1 MTYTIYKATPGETL
15 FEITELAPD
24 THFVGNDVT
33 DLNVKTK
40 SYGTLH
46 ILDADSLTKISVK
59 NNGLTIVFSK
69 FPKNDVKIDGPVEEV
84 RIQHKDKQY
93 CLHRYTSNPNLP
105 FDEINGV
112 QISRF
117 NNFLSTT
124 MDALILLTNKS
135 RKLEIKQ
142 DCSHIL
148 IIGDKEL
155 QQATIEG
162 DGLIRSLEVH
172 DSKNLDSLRVNERV
186 VRCQLLHC
194 PKISTIV
201 GFGDYL
207 RIRPTP
213 KNVSDIGIGGF
224 WHEAPD
230 WYDSKMAELKIK
242 HFNADLSPEDIRKCK
257 DMGGIKIT
265 PHTYEGPGGLCEFSE
280 SLGLS
285 IDEISLGIY
294 IPEFVKMVLEN
305 EDSFAIFANWC
316 DSHLTHFQQY
326 IAMRILASLS
336 SNGFDLD
343 PILGVRRKILKF
355 NVNMP
360 KLITESVNDGYLG
373 GKWNDLYST
382 NKKEWEI
389 PSNSVMPYGRLDLE
403 IWLNSDLGIEFM
415 TQGIDYASNRISRNF
430 RSHLGKS
437 DFVRNLIVSTLSAAN
452 RIGRNATAEAKLNLL
467 VEMLYTNPLIN
478 MDPYCCEFTI
488 LHLGSQR
495 IGNSKI
501 VNELIKGIMSMHT
514 DSWVKAALLIGII
527 HQIDSPK
534 ARLSLGRLV
543 SGKEFTVSQS
553 NAINAIS
560 VAGRRAFESGKA
572 PEPKWPYVR
581 NWSIRMRELNE
592 RN

>member
-1 MTYTIYKATPGETL
+1 MSYTIYKATPGETF
-15 FEITELAPD
+15 FEITELADD

-33 DLNVKTK
+33 HLSVETK

-46 ILDADSLTKISVK
+46 ILEADSLTKISVK
-59 NNGLTIVFSK
+59 RNGLTIVFST
-69 FPKNDVKIDGPVEEV
+69 FPENDIKIDGPVEEV
-84 RIQHKDKQY
+84 RIQHKNKQY
-93 CLHRYTSNPNLP
+93 CLHRYASNPNLP

-117 NNFLSTT
+117 DSSLTTT
-124 MDALILLTNKS
+124 MDALMLLSNRS
-135 RKLEIKQ
+135 REIKIQQ

-148 IIGDKEL
+148 IIGDREL
-155 QQATIEG
+155 QQATIKG
-162 DGLIRSLEVH
+162 NGLIRSLEVH
-172 DSKNLDSLRVNERV
+172 DCKNLDSLKVNERV
-186 VRCQLLHC
+186 IRCQILHC

-213 KNVSDIGIGGF
+213 KNVSEIGIGGF

-230 WYDSKMAELKIK
+230 WYDSKMAELNIK
-242 HFNADLSPEDIRKCK
+242 HFDADLLPEHIRDCT
-257 DMGGIKIT
+257 DMGGIRIT
-265 PHTYEGPGGLCEFSE
+265 PHTYDGPGGLCEFSE

-285 IDEISLGIY
+285 IDEVSTGINV
-294 IPEFVKMVLEN
+294 PEFVKLVLAN
-305 EDSFAIFANWC
+305 QDSFRTFANWC

-336 SNGFDLD
+336 SNGFDQN
-343 PILGVRRKILKF
+343 PILSVRTKILKF

-403 IWLNSDLGIEFM
+403 IWLNSDLGIEFI
-415 TQGIDYASNRISRNF
+415 TQGIDTASTRMSRNF

-452 RIGRNATAEAKLNLL
+452 KTGRTETAETKLNAL
-467 VEMLYTNPLIN
+467 VQMLYTNPLIN

-488 LHLGSQR
+488 LHLGSKR
-495 IGNSKI
+495 GNDSKI
-501 VNELIKGIMSMHT
+501 VNELIKGIINMHT

-527 HQIDSPK
+527 HQVDSPK
-534 ARLSLGRLV
+534 ARLSLGRLA
-543 SGKEFTVSQS
+543 SGREFTVSQS